1 MRTMTFVRASAL
13 AVALAA
19 AMGQPGSAQ
28 VPVEAELA
36 PFVGGSFFLSDAR
49 APLIVSSQG
58 GAQTIVQDGELRNAP
73 TVGFSAGLR
82 LADRFGLE
90 GMFAWVPTRLI
101 GEATIPQRRRVA
113 DVNALRYGVSLLYH
127 LDEIGAG
134 ARPFVGVALASET
147 MSYEPHLTRARE
159 TETAGALTLGAHL
172 PLSNRLALRLQ
183 ALQDVIGRSERSRRE
198 QLMVTAGL
206 SYRQPLR

>member
-1 MRTMTFVRASAL
+1 MKMTTFVRSSAL

-19 AMGQPGSAQ
+19 ATGHPGSAQ
-28 VPVEAELA
+28 MPVEAELA

-49 APLIVSSQG
+49 APLIVSRQG

-127 LDEIGAG
+127 LDELGA

-172 PLSNRLALRLQ
+172 PLSNRIALRLQ